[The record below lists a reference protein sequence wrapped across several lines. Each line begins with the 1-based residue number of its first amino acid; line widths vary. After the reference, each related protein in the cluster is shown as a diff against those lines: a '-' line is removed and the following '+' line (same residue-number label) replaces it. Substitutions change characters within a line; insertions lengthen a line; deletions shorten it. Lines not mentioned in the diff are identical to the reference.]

1 VWAASAAGRASGGR
15 GAQGRPA
22 AARAAD
28 SPPAAG
34 RVGGVRADDGTH
46 IGCQA
51 SNVVFE
57 DGNLTRKEATIIIQS
72 VRALDAIK
80 RLRLYGKFTLIIPIC
95 CVELRKSVWQ
105 RRIVFWGGQKRIV
118 VESQINDRCSYILVE
133 KVKTRYWNK
142 NHDKAFN

>member
-1 VWAASAAGRASGGR
+1 MWAASAAGRASGGR
-15 GAQGRPA
+15 GAQERPA

-80 RLRLYGKFTLIIPIC
+80 RLRLYGKFTHHPNL
-95 CVELRKSVWQ
+95 LR
-105 RRIVFWGGQKRIV
+105 RA
-118 VESQINDRCSYILVE
+118 SQIGVAATNSFLGGPETDR
-133 KVKTRYWNK
+133 R
-142 NHDKAFN
+142 

>member
-1 VWAASAAGRASGGR
+1 MWAVSAAGRASGGR

-80 RLRLYGKFTLIIPIC
+80 RLRLYGKFTLIPIC
-95 CVELRKSVWQ
+95 CVELRKAVWQ